1 MLIPK
6 MFKPRFSFGVS
17 RVPGVPESIS
27 LLKNNKLDSIPIDT
41 PQEEPGVPGVSSTAL
56 HPAIRHSG
64 TLDTPDDSAGVAEQ
78 SMLKYLNPQETL
90 NTGTPGTPDTPENP
104 LRLNILPDTGPLPEG
119 LTIIEARLYQVIA
132 TEPGLTRTQ
141 LCERAGLTLDEF
153 NASTPV
159 LCSRQLVWP
168 DFAQSGG
175 WITAQQATAASEQGS
190 RL

>member
-78 SMLKYLNPQETL
+78 SMLKYLNPQGTL
-90 NTGTPGTPDTPENP
+90 NTGTPMVDPIVKTK
-104 LRLNILPDTGPLPEG
+104 I
-119 LTIIEARLYQVIA
+119 
-132 TEPGLTRTQ
+132 TE
-141 LCERAGLTLDEF
+141 
-153 NASTPV
+153 V
-159 LCSRQLVWP
+159 
-168 DFAQSGG
+168 
-175 WITAQQATAASEQGS
+175 
-190 RL
+190 